1 MGIPDRLLL
10 FLRRTTLEI
19 AAAAAE
25 VLDEHDQEL
34 LAAVFAVHKSLEAQR
49 NDLAHGLFGVADQ
62 ISDGLLWVE
71 IKHQAPWTMD
81 RISRWDA
88 TPSPGVIEHVYVYK
102 AKALIDLHNEIAT
115 FGQNTM
121 ALATY
126 YRSGSRTR
134 PILNLTNYTAS
145 YVASLIQPKLYRTC
159 GTGKIRPKPDR
170 DRGKQIV
177 AGDDDLI

>member
-1 MGIPDRLLL
+1 VGIPDRLLL

-126 YRSGSRTR
+126 YRTR
-134 PILNLTNYTAS
+134 LTNPTDPQ
-145 YVASLIQPKLYRTC
+145 LDELYRELCSEPHTA
-159 GTGKIRPKPDR
+159 
-170 DRGKQIV
+170 Q
-177 AGDDDLI
+177 ALSDLRNRKNKTEARS